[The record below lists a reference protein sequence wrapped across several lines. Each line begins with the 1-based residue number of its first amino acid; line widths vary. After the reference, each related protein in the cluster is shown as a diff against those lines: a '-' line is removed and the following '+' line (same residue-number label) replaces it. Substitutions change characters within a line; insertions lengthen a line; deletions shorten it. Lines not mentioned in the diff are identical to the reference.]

1 MTTRVDLYYTMRSPY
16 CYIATH
22 MLRKLTSTYDIAFDV
37 KPVYPLAVSD
47 ATFFEKVNPM
57 WPPYLARDTRRI
69 AERLGI
75 PFHWPRPDPIVQ
87 DMATRAIAAEQP
99 YITRL
104 THFAQIAAERGK
116 GFEYICAVS
125 GLLYDPEVD
134 GWDQGEHLKEAM
146 ASADLDLD
154 EFEAVATSEAERL
167 EAQVVQNRQDQLA
180 SGHWGAPLFVYEGEI
195 FFGQD
200 RIEDLV
206 WHLEQSGMQKL

>member
-22 MLRKLTSTYDIAFDV
+22 MLRKLTDQYDLEFNV

-47 ATFFEKVNPM
+47 ATFFDKVNPM
-57 WPPYLARDTRRI
+57 WPPYLTRDTRRI
-69 AERLGI
+69 ADRLGI
-75 PFHWPRPDPIVQ
+75 PFNWPRPDPIVQ
-87 DMATRAIAAEQP
+87 NMTTREIAAEQP

-104 THFAQIAAERGK
+104 THFAQIASERGQ
-116 GFEYICAVS
+116 GFDYICAVS
-125 GLLYDPEVD
+125 GLLYDPDVD
-134 GWDQGEHLKEAM
+134 GWDQGDLLKEAM
-146 ASADLDLD
+146 AKAGLNLD
-154 EFEAVATSEAERL
+154 EFEAIAASENERL

-200 RIEDLV
+200 RIEDLI
-206 WHLEQSGMQKL
+206 WHLEQNGLEKL